1 MLNGSFWVGQNKIMT
16 SWLKIIILLTF
27 FCLILVEKIFH
38 NIKIWL
44 KVRGCCARLF
54 PGIIKS
60 LDDIIV
66 VHQVIV
72 PVTDLCEKTTFRS
85 AFTGLII
92 TIVGSATS
100 LWILPDRY
108 KNEGTATPRLH
119 KLLTSLRYSEI
130 PFGTYYRNL
139 CGNLISDSII

>member
-60 LDDIIV
+60 LVDIIV

-72 PVTDLCEKTTFRS
+72 PVTDLCEKNNFSFSVYRTYNHHSGICHFFVNPSGPLQKRGNSYAAPSQTFNKPQVQWNT
-85 AFTGLII
+85 FWNLLQEP
-92 TIVGSATS
+92 
-100 LWILPDRY
+100 LW
-108 KNEGTATPRLH
+108 
-119 KLLTSLRYSEI
+119 
-130 PFGTYYRNL
+130 
-139 CGNLISDSII
+139 